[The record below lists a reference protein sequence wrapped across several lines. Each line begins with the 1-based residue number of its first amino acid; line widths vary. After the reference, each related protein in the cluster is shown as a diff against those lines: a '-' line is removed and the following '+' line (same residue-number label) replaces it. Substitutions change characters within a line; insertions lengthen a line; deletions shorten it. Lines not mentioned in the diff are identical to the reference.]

1 MAVHDFRSQRLFIE
15 APLHEGAEVACERGQ
30 ANYLRNVLRLGD
42 GAVIQVIR
50 IESTLT
56 RDGVMEVATDRAHQ
70 FRETPGLVQK
80 FYFETGEP
88 NHYGGLYVWESR
100 EAMMAFLQSDLA
112 KTMGQAYELTGPPTV
127 ELLNV
132 VFQLRE

>member
-1 MAVHDFRSQRLFIE
+1 MFRKTKLALAALTLAVTAHTAAALDMS
-15 APLHEGAEVACERGQ
+15 H
-30 ANYLRNVLRLGD
+30 LGD
-42 GAVIQVIR
+42 RAVIQVIR

-70 FRETPGLVQK
+70 FREIPGLVQK

>member
-1 MAVHDFRSQRLFIE
+1 MFRKTKLALAALTLAVTAHTAAALDMS
-15 APLHEGAEVACERGQ
+15 H
-30 ANYLRNVLRLGD
+30 LGD

-70 FRETPGLVQK
+70 FREIPGLVQK